1 MRYSAILNALTS
13 NVWYIQPEKMDVIC
27 AYLQARIKGEHV
39 ARPDVEAKVATKY
52 KNVKGR
58 VAIMSLTGVMA
69 QRMDSMD
76 AESGGTSTDGFGSA
90 FDELASDKSIG
101 AIVIDTDSPGG
112 SAHGLEDLSNKIRAA
127 RNPDRPIIAI
137 ANSLMA
143 SAAYYVASAADEIV
157 AVAGSLVGCI
167 GTIMVHADYSKALD
181 AAGITMTIF
190 RKPEFKAEGNPYEQL
205 TPEAIVAL
213 DDMTSQYYDMF
224 VAAVA
229 KNRDVPK
236 STVLE
241 KYGKGRIL
249 TANDAL
255 AAGMIDRI
263 ASFDSVVGRLQGDG
277 SAVARAAT
285 IARHKYS

>member
-13 NVWYIQPEKMDVIC
+13 NVWYIQPEKMGIIC
-27 AYLQARIKGEHV
+27 AYLQARIRGEH
-39 ARPDVEAKVATKY
+39 PQPEAKVATKA
-52 KNVKGR
+52 KNVKGK

-69 QRMDSMD
+69 QRMDAME
-76 AESGGTSTDGFGSA
+76 AQSGGTSTDAFGQT
-90 FDELASDKSIG
+90 FQELADDKSIG

-112 SAHGLEDLSNKIRAA
+112 SAFGLEDLSERIRAA
-127 RNPDRPIIAI
+127 RNQTRPIIAV

-157 AVAGSLVGCI
+157 AVPGAMVGSI

-181 AAGITMTIF
+181 EAGIKMTIF
-190 RKPEFKAEGNPYEQL
+190 RKPEFKAEGNPCEEL
-205 TPEAIVAL
+205 TQEAIDSL
-213 DDMTSQYYDMF
+213 NDMTAQYYDLF
-224 VAAVA
+224 LSAVS
-229 KNRDVPK
+229 KNRGVPK
-236 STVLE
+236 STVSE
-241 KYGKGRIL
+241 KYGKGRVM

-263 ASFDSVVGRLQGDG
+263 ASFDSVVTRLQGDSG
-277 SAVARAAT
+277 RVARAAT